1 MAEKKKFPVFW
12 VCFAVFTAL
21 MVVFWGVVINNV
33 KKSLVEY
40 ENSQPEYTVE
50 KYLAQFRDGSII
62 NKIDFEQSTN
72 RFEESGIYQSQFA
85 DSISGKAI
93 TYEKLQTS
101 YDAKHPVYNVYAGGQ
116 LVAKITLKETSSEPL
131 MFILTRQE
139 WDIDSI
145 EAVYEKGSIGFTITA
160 PDTYNV
166 FVNGVKLDSREQT
179 GNVTE
184 IAALK
189 YAAEYVSV
197 PQLVEYRVDG
207 LLNEPDVTV
216 YNNQG
221 DMVMYTPDENGNITI
236 DTFTTSPIAP
246 ELSAT
251 VLQNAKN
258 YSNFFSKDIE
268 GCSNSVAPISYMFPA
283 DSYYLELAENYRRN
297 DMWMYSAHETPVFTD
312 ETVSNYI
319 VYTPELFSVEVYF
332 KKNMILKLNGE
343 ARQDIVN
350 SRYYYAKLD
359 GNWLVVDMQSVTE

>member
-1 MAEKKKFPVFW
+1 M
-12 VCFAVFTAL
+12 
-21 MVVFWGVVINNV
+21 
-33 KKSLVEY
+33 
-40 ENSQPEYTVE
+40 
-50 KYLAQFRDGSII
+50 
-62 NKIDFEQSTN
+62 
-72 RFEESGIYQSQFA
+72 
-85 DSISGKAI
+85 
-93 TYEKLQTS
+93 
-101 YDAKHPVYNVYAGGQ
+101 YAGGQ

-207 LLNEPDVTV
+207 LLNEPDVIV

-258 YSNFFSKDIE
+258 SQRI
-268 GCSNSVAPISYMFPA
+268 
-283 DSYYLELAENYRRN
+283 
-297 DMWMYSAHETPVFTD
+297 
-312 ETVSNYI
+312 
-319 VYTPELFSVEVYF
+319 
-332 KKNMILKLNGE
+332 
-343 ARQDIVN
+343 
-350 SRYYYAKLD
+350 
-359 GNWLVVDMQSVTE
+359 

>member
-1 MAEKKKFPVFW
+1 M
-12 VCFAVFTAL
+12 
-21 MVVFWGVVINNV
+21 
-33 KKSLVEY
+33 
-40 ENSQPEYTVE
+40 
-50 KYLAQFRDGSII
+50 
-62 NKIDFEQSTN
+62 
-72 RFEESGIYQSQFA
+72 
-85 DSISGKAI
+85 SGKAI

-221 DMVMYTPDENGNITI
+221 DMVM
-236 DTFTTSPIAP
+236 
-246 ELSAT
+246 
-251 VLQNAKN
+251 
-258 YSNFFSKDIE
+258 
-268 GCSNSVAPISYMFPA
+268 
-283 DSYYLELAENYRRN
+283 
-297 DMWMYSAHETPVFTD
+297 
-312 ETVSNYI
+312 
-319 VYTPELFSVEVYF
+319 
-332 KKNMILKLNGE
+332 
-343 ARQDIVN
+343 
-350 SRYYYAKLD
+350 
-359 GNWLVVDMQSVTE
+359 